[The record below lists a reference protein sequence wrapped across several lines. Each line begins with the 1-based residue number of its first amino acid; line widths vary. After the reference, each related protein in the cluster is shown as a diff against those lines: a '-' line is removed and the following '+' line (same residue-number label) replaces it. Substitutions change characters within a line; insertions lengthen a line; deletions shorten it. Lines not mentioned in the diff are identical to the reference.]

1 MIKISGIKA
10 PIGESKE
17 KLKARAAEMLGIS
30 PEEIRDFSISRISVD
45 ARKKS
50 DVHQVFSVTLSADK
64 EKRLLKAAR
73 NKNICLYE
81 TQPYEFPKV
90 SRKSSLR
97 PVIVGLGPAG
107 LFAAYELARAGLPPI
122 ILERGGPVEKRSLE
136 VEGFW
141 KTGSLSEI
149 SNVQFGEGGAGTFSD
164 GKLNT
169 GINDPRVR
177 HIFETFVSHGAPE
190 DILWTA
196 KPHIGTDVLRT
207 LVKSMRQELL
217 SLGCE
222 IRFEHKLSGLKIKNN
237 ALCGILVEGE
247 TGFYE
252 MPCDSLILA
261 VGHSA
266 RDTFKMLYSAGLNME
281 QKPFAIGLRIE
292 HDQNLISQAQYGNF
306 ADKLPAADYKLSCHL
321 PNGRSAYSF
330 CVCPGGQVVAAA
342 SENGKLVTN
351 GMSSRARDGQ
361 NINGGFL
368 VGVRPS
374 DFENAHPLAG
384 IAFQEK
390 WESLAFSLGGGDF
403 KAPVQTVGDFLEKR
417 ASRDIGSINPTYL
430 PDVKPSNLDL
440 CLPDFVTETL
450 RAALLQFDR
459 SLHGFGDK
467 NALLTGV
474 ETRSSSPLR
483 ILRDE
488 SFQST
493 VRGIYPCGEGA
504 GYAGGISSA
513 AADGIKTAEALATRD

>member
-1 MIKISGIKA
+1 MIKINGIKA

-17 KLKARAAEMLGIS
+17 NLKVRAAQMLGIS
-30 PEEIRDFSISRISVD
+30 PEDIRDFSISRMSVD

-50 DVHQVFSVTLSADK
+50 DVHQVFSVTFSARR
-64 EKRLLKAAR
+64 EKKLLKAAG
-73 NKNICLYE
+73 NKNICLFE
-81 TQPYEFPKV
+81 AQPYEFPKLR
-90 SRKSSLR
+90 RKSGLR

-122 ILERGGPVEKRSLE
+122 ILERGASVEKRSLE
-136 VEGFW
+136 VEHFW
-141 KTGSLSEI
+141 KTGNLSES

-177 HIFETFVSHGAPE
+177 HIFETFVAHGAPE
-190 DILWTA
+190 DILWSA
-196 KPHIGTDVLRT
+196 KPHIGTDVLRS
-207 LVKSMRQELL
+207 LVKSMRLELI

-222 IRFEHKLSGLKIKNN
+222 IHFEHKLSGLKIEDNT
-237 ALCGILVEGE
+237 LSGILVEDKA
-247 TGFYE
+247 GFYE

-266 RDTFKMLYSAGLNME
+266 RDTFRMLHLAGLKME

-292 HDQNLISQAQYGNF
+292 HSQSLISASQYGDF
-306 ADKLPAADYKLSCHL
+306 AEKLPAADYKLSCHL

-351 GMSSRARDGQ
+351 GMSNRARDGE

-374 DFENAHPLAG
+374 DFENEHPMAG

-403 KAPVQTVGDFLEKR
+403 KAPVQTVGDFLDKK
-417 ASRDIGSINPTYL
+417 ASKDIGSVLPTYL
-430 PDVKPSNLDL
+430 PGIRPSNLDL
-440 CLPDFVTETL
+440 CLPDFVTDSL
-450 RAALLQFDR
+450 RTALLQFDK
-459 SLHGFGDK
+459 SLHGFGEK

-483 ILRDE
+483 LLRDE
-488 SFQST
+488 SFQSS

-513 AADGIKTAEALATRD
+513 AADGIKTAEALAGRY